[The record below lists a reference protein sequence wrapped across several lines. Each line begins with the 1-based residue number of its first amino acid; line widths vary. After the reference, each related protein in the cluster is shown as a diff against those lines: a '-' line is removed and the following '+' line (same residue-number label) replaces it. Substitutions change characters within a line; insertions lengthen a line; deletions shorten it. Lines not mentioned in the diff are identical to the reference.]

1 MLIALLAGGALAVL
15 TGLAIAKTFTLTVA
29 RNATVAG
36 KTEAIAVVAH
46 GRPVY
51 TLSGETAR
59 HLKCTKANQCLS
71 FWFPVTVKSRKSKPT
86 AAPGIKGKL
95 GKIRRN
101 GVFQVTLSGHPLY
114 TFKFDSK
121 ADVATGEGIKSF
133 GGVWHVVK
141 ASRQASKTTST
152 GTTMSTPTSTYPYP
166 VY

>member
-1 MLIALLAGGALAVL
+1 MPRPRKGVAPRASLMLIALLAGGALAVL
-15 TGLAIAKTFTLTVA
+15 TGLAIA
-29 RNATVAG
+29 G
-36 KTEAIAVVAH
+36 VAH

-114 TFKFDSK
+114 TFKFD
-121 ADVATGEGIKSF
+121 
-133 GGVWHVVK
+133 
-141 ASRQASKTTST
+141 
-152 GTTMSTPTSTYPYP
+152 
-166 VY
+166 